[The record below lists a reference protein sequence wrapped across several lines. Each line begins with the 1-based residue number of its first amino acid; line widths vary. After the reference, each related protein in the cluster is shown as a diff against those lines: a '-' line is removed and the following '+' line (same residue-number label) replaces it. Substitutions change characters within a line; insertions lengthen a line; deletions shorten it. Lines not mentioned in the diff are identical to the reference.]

1 MQDYRVEL
9 DVYHGPLDLLL
20 YLIKRDEIDIHDIP
34 IAPITEQYLTYLR
47 TIRKLDI
54 NLAGEFLVM
63 AATLMEIKSAMMMP
77 RDQGGEGDG
86 EALDLPAGEDP
97 TDPRYELIQQ
107 LLAYKR
113 FKDAAG
119 QLDQRREAFA
129 ARFARA
135 PAPGN
140 RPTDDD
146 KQVQLELDDVSLWDL
161 VEAFGRMMD
170 QVGIA
175 QQQHEVTV
183 DDTPIELHAADL
195 VDRLE
200 RDGPMTLQQAFEGRR
215 HGEMVGLFLATLELV
230 RQRKLRVRQDKI
242 AGEITLELRDPAE
255 VEAEIEAESQA
266 PDREK
271 ADAKDADAFAW
282 PDERTKQRYVRRLE
296 RRAKGEFVEED
307 AELEADLAELESRES
322 GAETED
328 D

>member
-1 MQDYRVEL
+1 MQDYRVQL

-20 YLIKRDEIDIHDIP
+20 YLIKRDEIDINDIP
-34 IAPITEQYLTYLR
+34 IAPITEQYLAYLQ
-47 TIRKLDI
+47 TIKKLDI

-63 AATLMEIKSAMMMP
+63 AATLMEIKSALMMP
-77 RDQGGEGDG
+77 REAGEEEG
-86 EALDLPAGEDP
+86 EESELTAAEDP

-119 QLDQRREAFA
+119 QLDERREEFA

-135 PAPGN
+135 PAPGSL
-140 RPTDDD
+140 PTEDD
-146 KQVQLELDDVSLWDL
+146 KQIQLEIDDVSLWDL
-161 VEAFGRMMD
+161 VEAFGRMME

-175 QQQHEVTV
+175 QHQHEVTV

-230 RQRKLRVRQDKI
+230 RQRKLRVTQDKT
-242 AGEITLELRDPAE
+242 AGEIQLQLRDPDE
-255 VEAEIEAESQA
+255 VRAEIEAESNAPERQA
-266 PDREK
+266 
-271 ADAKDADAFAW
+271 ADPKDADAFAW
-282 PDERTKQRYVRRLE
+282 PDEKTRQRYVRRLE

-307 AELEADLAELESRES
+307 AEWEADLAELESQDSADEAS
-322 GAETED
+322 EEE
-328 D
+328 